1 MKMVRKEKT
10 MNNFMIGMYGKFDY
24 KKFERDFRKGFY
36 GIEACLFENENDIE
50 NLANE
55 AKAKGFEFGIHF
67 PLRAGISKLRD
78 PQFLSL
84 NEEINVRRHFH

>member
-1 MKMVRKEKT
+1 

-24 KKFERDFRKGFY
+24 KKFNRDFREGFY
-36 GIEACLFENENDIE
+36 GIEACLFEDENDIE
-50 NLANE
+50 ILSKE
-55 AKAKGFEFGIHF
+55 AEKKDFKFGIHF

-84 NEEINVRRHFH
+84 NEDIKILHINILKMS